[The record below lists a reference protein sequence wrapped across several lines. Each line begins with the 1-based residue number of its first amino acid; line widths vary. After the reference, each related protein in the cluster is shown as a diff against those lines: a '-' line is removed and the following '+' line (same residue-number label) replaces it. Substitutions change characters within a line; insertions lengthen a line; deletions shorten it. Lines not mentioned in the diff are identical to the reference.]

1 MPAWMT
7 SELRELVPV
16 PIASAASTISTSRPD
31 RASSRATA
39 SPTTPA
45 PRTIQSISAA
55 IVFYIKI
62 VFRQALIAGERLG
75 RRGEVKVAC
84 MINQRL
90 AEAAMATLDL
100 TDEDLVIARIVL
112 RQVVAL
118 EPGGA
123 FRLIEHQRSAGSTR
137 TEEHTSELQSPMRN
151 SYAVFCLKTN
161 T

>member
-1 MPAWMT
+1 MVGEFGEVGPG
-7 SELRELVPV
+7 
-16 PIASAASTISTSRPD
+16 PIASWDTTISTSRPD

-90 AEAAMATLDL
+90 AEAAMATLDQIGRAH
-100 TDEDLVIARIVL
+100 V
-112 RQVVAL
+112 
-118 EPGGA
+118 
-123 FRLIEHQRSAGSTR
+123 
-137 TEEHTSELQSPMRN
+137 
-151 SYAVFCLKTN
+151 
-161 T
+161 